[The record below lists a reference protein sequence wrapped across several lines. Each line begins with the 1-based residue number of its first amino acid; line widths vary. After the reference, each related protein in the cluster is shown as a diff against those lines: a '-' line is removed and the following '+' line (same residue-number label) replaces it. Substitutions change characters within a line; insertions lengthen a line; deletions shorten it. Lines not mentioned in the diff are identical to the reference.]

1 MNNNIKDFQ
10 IFGITGYT
18 VMSTYH
24 LRDPNL
30 SLKAKGLL
38 SLMLSL
44 PKSWDYSINGLVTIA
59 REGRSSIKSILN
71 ELKEAEYVKIDKLR
85 DEKGLYKYKYSV
97 YYLPYPKWLKMRDY
111 PEIDFP
117 SLDKRE
123 VDSPDVDNHQQIK
136 IEELKNNNKIDKL
149 DKMKIQQEKHNIL
162 TMELINLDY
171 ISEDDVSSFYFDD
184 LFQELLNEGNNYK
197 NLLTITHYIINRVK
211 DRNYMDEN
219 DMPIQNRFGYFKNSI
234 LSNISKFNNYPNE
247 LYPEL
252 DDYELWNSD
261 DKEDD
266 FEL

>member
-44 PKSWDYSINGLVTIA
+44 PKNWDYSINGLVTIA

-111 PEIDFP
+111 PEVDFP

-149 DKMKIQQEKHNIL
+149 DKTKIQQEKHNIL

-234 LSNISKFNNYPNE
+234 LSNISKFNNYPDE

-252 DDYELWNSD
+252 DDYEWWNSD